1 MTHLQPIGDTMDTIT
16 NQEENEDEQYNP
28 GHYYGARFERE
39 RFDAVVIDDDSE
51 DWREIVKRSI
61 AIKNNE
67 PIETIKSYLKLGLL

>member
-1 MTHLQPIGDTMDTIT
+1 METMT
-16 NQEENEDEQYNP
+16 NQEENEDAEYNP
-28 GHYYGARFERE
+28 GHYYGTRCERE

-67 PIETIKSYLKLGLL
+67 PTETIKSYLKLGLL